1 MKTLLLSVLCGA
13 GLGVGMLLVSCQ
25 QSCTTANDRYPAD
38 NGSVPTMLVTNIDGS
53 ITNLP
58 VQLGQPKGQP

>member
-1 MKTLLLSVLCGA
+1 MKTFLLSILCGI
-13 GLGVGMLLVSCQ
+13 GITGGILLVSCQ
-25 QSCTTANDRYPAD
+25 QSGTTAADKYPAD
-38 NGSVPTMLVTNIDGS
+38 NGSVPTMLVTNMDGS